1 MFYFMILLKR
11 NQKECIIL
19 LPKTKRTKNKQNKI
33 EKEKKIQQKEIER
46 KLGKKMFG
54 G

>member
-1 MFYFMILLKR
+1 MFYFMILFKR
-11 NQKECIIL
+11 NRKECIIL
-19 LPKTKRTKNKQNKI
+19 LPKTKRTKNKQNKKD
-33 EKEKKIQQKEIER
+33 KEKKIQQKEIER